1 MFYSSHT
8 LPNGIRLVHH
18 YEKSPV
24 VYCGLAIGVGSRDE
38 NKEQYGLAHF
48 TEHMLFKGTKKR
60 KSWHILNRLETIG
73 GTLDAYTTKEETF
86 VYSAI
91 PTTYFERAA
100 ELLADILFHSQFP
113 QHEIEKEVDVII
125 DEIQSY
131 NDSPAELIFDDF
143 DSLLFGNSELG
154 HNILGNEQQLL
165 SYNSNSFFSFVKQHY
180 TADKIVF
187 FVSGELDFKK
197 ALKVADKLLNE
208 QLPQNSSLR
217 KITDNN
223 YTPTRIETK
232 RDTFQTHC
240 IIGNRGYELNNPQ
253 RLPLFL
259 LNNILGGPCMNSLLN
274 LSIRE
279 KNGLAYTIES
289 EIASYSDSGSFV
301 IYFGCDHKNSNR
313 CIALCEKELKK
324 LCDKPLNDTKLQHYK
339 RQITGQLMIASQNKE
354 NVALSMA
361 RSFLHTNTYDE
372 FECVAKKITEISA
385 AQLQEVANQIFDK
398 KQLSYLLFC

>member
-154 HNILGNEQQLL
+154 HNILGSEQQLL
-165 SYNSNSFFSFVKQHY
+165 SYNSDSFFSFVRQHY

-187 FVSGELDFKK
+187 FVSGEVDFKK
-197 ALKVADKLLNE
+197 ALKVAGKWLNE
-208 QLPQNSSLR
+208 RLPQNSSLR
-217 KITDNN
+217 EPTDN
-223 YTPTRIETK
+223 YTPQRIEKK

-240 IIGNRGYELNNPQ
+240 IIGNRGYALNHPQ

-289 EIASYSDSGSFV
+289 ETASYSDSGSFV
-301 IYFGCDHKNSNR
+301 VYFGCDHKNSDR

-324 LCDKPLNDTKLQHYK
+324 LCDNPLNETKLQHYK

-372 FECVAKKITEISA
+372 FECVAKKIAEISA
-385 AQLQEVANQIFDK
+385 AQLQEVANEIFDK
-398 KQLSYLLFC
+398 TQLSYLLFC

>member
-154 HNILGNEQQLL
+154 HNILGSEQQLL
-165 SYNSNSFFSFVKQHY
+165 SYNSDSFFSFVRQHY

-187 FVSGELDFKK
+187 FVSGEVDFKK
-197 ALKVADKLLNE
+197 ALKVADKWLNE
-208 QLPQNSSLR
+208 RLPQNSSLR
-217 KITDNN
+217 EPTDN
-223 YTPTRIETK
+223 YTPQRIEKK

-240 IIGNRGYELNNPQ
+240 IIGNRGYALNHPQ

-289 EIASYSDSGSFV
+289 ETASYSDSGSFV
-301 IYFGCDHKNSNR
+301 VYFGCDHKNSDR

-324 LCDKPLNDTKLQHYK
+324 LCDNPLNETKLQHYK

-372 FECVAKKITEISA
+372 FECVAKKIAEISA
-385 AQLQEVANQIFDK
+385 AQLQEVANEIFDK
-398 KQLSYLLFC
+398 TQLSYLLFC

>member
-154 HNILGNEQQLL
+154 HNILGSEQQLL
-165 SYNSNSFFSFVKQHY
+165 SYNSDSFFSFVTQHY

-187 FVSGELDFKK
+187 FVSGEVDFKK
-197 ALKVADKLLNE
+197 ALKVADKWLNE
-208 QLPQNSSLR
+208 RLPQNSSLR
-217 KITDNN
+217 EPTDN
-223 YTPTRIETK
+223 YTPKRIETK

-240 IIGNRGYELNNPQ
+240 IIGNRGYALNHPQ

-289 EIASYSDSGSFV
+289 ETASYSDSGSFV
-301 IYFGCDHKNSNR
+301 VYFGCDHKNSDR

-324 LCDKPLNDTKLQHYK
+324 LCDNPLNETKLQHYK

-372 FECVAKKITEISA
+372 FECVAKKIAEISA
-385 AQLQEVANQIFDK
+385 AQLQEVANEIFDK
-398 KQLSYLLFC
+398 TQLSYLLFC

>member
-154 HNILGNEQQLL
+154 HNILGSEQQLL
-165 SYNSNSFFSFVKQHY
+165 SYNSDSFFSFV
-180 TADKIVF
+180 T
-187 FVSGELDFKK
+187 
-197 ALKVADKLLNE
+197 
-208 QLPQNSSLR
+208 
-217 KITDNN
+217 
-223 YTPTRIETK
+223 
-232 RDTFQTHC
+232 
-240 IIGNRGYELNNPQ
+240 
-253 RLPLFL
+253 
-259 LNNILGGPCMNSLLN
+259 
-274 LSIRE
+274 
-279 KNGLAYTIES
+279 
-289 EIASYSDSGSFV
+289 
-301 IYFGCDHKNSNR
+301 
-313 CIALCEKELKK
+313 
-324 LCDKPLNDTKLQHYK
+324 
-339 RQITGQLMIASQNKE
+339 
-354 NVALSMA
+354 
-361 RSFLHTNTYDE
+361 
-372 FECVAKKITEISA
+372 
-385 AQLQEVANQIFDK
+385 
-398 KQLSYLLFC
+398 

>member
-1 MFYSSHT
+1 MFYTSHT

-154 HNILGNEQQLL
+154 HNILGSEQQLL
-165 SYNSNSFFSFVKQHY
+165 SYNSDSFFSFVTQHY

-187 FVSGELDFKK
+187 FVSGEVDFKK
-197 ALKVADKLLNE
+197 ALKVADKWLNE
-208 QLPQNSSLR
+208 RLPQNSSLR
-217 KITDNN
+217 EPTDN
-223 YTPTRIETK
+223 YTPKRIEKK

-240 IIGNRGYELNNPQ
+240 IIGNRGYALNHPQ

-289 EIASYSDSGSFV
+289 ETASYSDSGSFV
-301 IYFGCDHKNSNR
+301 VYFGCDHKNSDR

-324 LCDKPLNDTKLQHYK
+324 LCDNPLNETKLQHYK

-372 FECVAKKITEISA
+372 FECVAKKIAEISA
-385 AQLQEVANQIFDK
+385 AQLQEVANEIFDK
-398 KQLSYLLFC
+398 TQLSYLLFC